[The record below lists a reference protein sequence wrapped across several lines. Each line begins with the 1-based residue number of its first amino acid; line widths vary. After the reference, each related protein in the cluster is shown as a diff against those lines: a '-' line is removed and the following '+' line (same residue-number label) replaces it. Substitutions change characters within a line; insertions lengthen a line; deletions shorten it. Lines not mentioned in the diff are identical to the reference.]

1 MGKER
6 ELAPRGRLSVA
17 SGLCLGPLISIASE
31 INVNVPPQHTPTYL
45 QFMYVGNE
53 TPPITQAHIKER
65 YLARQAIQMPL
76 LSPFLILL
84 VSFPITEFI
93 LLLLL
98 PFGSRRKW
106 QKSSVLRKL
115 LLSSLPRNQRS
126 LVL

>member
-53 TPPITQAHIKER
+53 TPRITQAHIKER

-106 QKSSVLRKL
+106 QKSSVLRKVV
-115 LLSSLPRNQRS
+115 PTF
-126 LVL
+126 V